1 MKRISRILAISLG
14 LAALYGCSSKGEH
27 ERVIGDLTPSLSTPQ
42 GEGEEQKVFDL
53 LNLDYPGLEAVKAA
67 VQDED
72 WYLAQLSLKEYFA
85 SRGNV
90 VNPFTNLLTTPLSAT
105 ELRIADQA
113 LENRFYVKNFYED
126 YDGSQYT
133 YYDFSDGKGGI
144 NWELTVPGVSDQ
156 EFRYQRHRH
165 QWMEPQARAYWKSR
179 DEKYAKSILDVL
191 KSWYAAYPVPEGK
204 VYPPEGTEN
213 DVEYQWKGLQVSER
227 VMNACKI
234 LDYCKGS
241 EAFDALNLCFFLEK
255 LAKSVEVI
263 RLNYYS
269 SSNILIS
276 QAQAVGAAGILFPE
290 FAAAQ
295 VWARE
300 GYEKLGQQLQAQF
313 LEDGVQYELDP
324 SYHIAA
330 IADFREA
337 YELAR
342 QNGLSAEL
350 GADVFYSNLYKAA
363 KFVQDITFPDY
374 SIDNFNDTRASSYSK
389 SVLKKNFTN
398 YARMFPQDREFS
410 YMATEGMSGEAP
422 KHLTAFYKSS
432 GYYILRTGWDSK
444 SSMLVL
450 KNNYNPENK
459 WHCQPDNGTFAIWH
473 KGRNFLPDAGV
484 FSYGGSSSTNA
495 ARAKYRATANHNTLT
510 IGGATIGSANMK
522 GRFVR
527 SESTADYEMI
537 CTANSPKDGFEHK
550 RTIFSFKGNAYLI
563 VDEMSGSGEGT
574 VNVNMH
580 MVDNTDA
587 PTVYEDMAS
596 DFAAG
601 LHSTFADGN
610 NMVVRTYAET
620 TAGYS
625 ASKVVSDISNT
636 IDKVSGTRVGYA
648 LNVSKAAGATA
659 RFITIAAPTSKRD
672 GSVATTAMFSGNT
685 ARISVD
691 GKVYTVNF

>member
-1 MKRISRILAISLG
+1 MKRSSVILAVAFG
-14 LAALYGCSSKGEH
+14 LAALVGCSSRSDSDK
-27 ERVIGDLTPSLSTPQ
+27 VIGDLTPSLSVPHGEAEPQ
-42 GEGEEQKVFDL
+42 NVFGL

-67 VQDED
+67 VQAEN
-72 WYLAQLSLKEYFA
+72 WFAAQAALKEYFV
-85 SRGNV
+85 SRSNV
-90 VNPFTNLLTTPLSAT
+90 VNPFTDLITTPLSST
-105 ELRIADQA
+105 EQRIADQA
-113 LENRFYVKNFYED
+113 LEYRFYVKNFYED
-126 YDGSQYT
+126 YDGTQYT

-144 NWELTVPGVSDQ
+144 NWELSVPGVTDQ

-179 DEKYAKSILDVL
+179 DDKYAKSILDVL
-191 KSWYAAYPVPEGK
+191 KNWYETYPVPEGK
-204 VYPPEGTEN
+204 VYPAEGTEN

-234 LDYCKGS
+234 LDYCKDAES
-241 EAFDALNLCFFLEK
+241 FDAENLCFFLEK

-276 QAQAVGAAGILFPE
+276 QAQAVGTAGILFPE
-290 FAAAQ
+290 FAASG

-300 GYEKLGQQLQAQF
+300 GYAKLGEQLQAQF

-342 QNGLSAEL
+342 QNGCATEL
-350 GADVFYSNLYKAA
+350 GADVFYNNLYKAA

-398 YARMFPQDREFS
+398 YAKMFPEDREFS
-410 YMATEGMSGEAP
+410 YMATEGVSGEAP
-422 KHLTAFYKSS
+422 KHLTAYYKTS
-432 GYYILRTGWDSK
+432 GYYIIRNGWDMK

-450 KNNYNPENK
+450 KNNYNPDNK
-459 WHCQPDNGTFAIWH
+459 WHCQPDNGTFAIWY

-495 ARAKYRATANHNTLT
+495 ARNKYRATSNHNTLT
-510 IGGATIGSANMK
+510 IDGATIGSANMK

-527 SESTADYEMI
+527 NESSAEYEMI
-537 CTANSPKDGFEHK
+537 CTANSPKDGFDHT
-550 RTIFSFKGNAYLI
+550 RTVFSFKGNVYLV
-563 VDEMSGSGEGT
+563 VDEMSGAGAGT
-574 VNVNMH
+574 VDVNMH
-580 MVDNTDA
+580 MLDNTST
-587 PTVYEDMAS
+587 PTVLEDLSAEN
-596 DFAAG
+596 AAG

-610 NMVVRTYAET
+610 NMVVRTYSETADGFSVAEV
-620 TAGYS
+620 
-625 ASKVVSDISNT
+625 KSDISDT
-636 IDKVSGTRVGYA
+636 IDKVSGTREGYK
-648 LNVSKAAGATA
+648 LSVSKAAGSTV
-659 RFITIAAPTSKRD
+659 RFLTIAAPTSKRD
-672 GSVATTAMFSGNT
+672 GSVATTAMFSGRT